1 MEAEILAKVIELAAE
16 EAGMEAKDLTAE
28 SHFINDLKYD
38 SLAVIEFAMAV
49 EDEFEMSLPDEDLEQ
64 FKVVGD
70 VVKYI
75 EEARRHPPRRV
86 NSRT

>member
-16 EAGMEAKDLTAE
+16 EASMESKDVTAA
-28 SHFINDLKYD
+28 SHFVNDLKFD

-49 EDEFEMSLPDEDLEQ
+49 EDEFEMSVPDEELEKFQ
-64 FKVVGD
+64 VVGD

-75 EEARRHPPRRV
+75 EAHRQP
-86 NSRT
+86 SGAA

>member
-16 EAGMEAKDLTAE
+16 EAGMEGKDVTAE
-28 SHFINDLKYD
+28 SHFINDLKFD
-38 SLAVIEFAMAV
+38 SLSSIEFAMSI
-49 EDEFEMSLPDEDLEQ
+49 EDEFEMSVPDEDIEQ

-75 EEARRHPPRRV
+75 EAHRQPTVARA
-86 NSRT
+86 SRP